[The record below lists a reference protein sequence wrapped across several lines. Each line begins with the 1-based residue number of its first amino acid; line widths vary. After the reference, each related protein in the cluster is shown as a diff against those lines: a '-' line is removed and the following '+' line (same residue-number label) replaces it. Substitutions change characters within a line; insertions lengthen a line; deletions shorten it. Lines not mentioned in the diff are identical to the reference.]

1 MKINFRKNLI
11 YISLNFL
18 FMISESNSGNSCNT
32 DIINSQSNS
41 GLAKEFI
48 KMEITKESKD
58 LISNLPVIKLDHD
71 ENDMNYGCSAMD
83 YNEEA
88 EIKPKIK
95 KIINRAIC
103 YKCKINKSQFLNRTE
118 FICSPCFLKMQDHK
132 FRSNLRAHC
141 KIKHEDYV
149 LVCISGGNN
158 SMAML
163 QWFNATF
170 NDATSKRKLFFKLKV
185 IHVDDSVLHMLDKT
199 QNFTF
204 EDVKKI
210 REERKIFLQELCNKY
225 KFEYEILNLE
235 DSINS
240 VNEFSVQTELY
251 LNLFKTI
258 SKVGSFNEDFNKIM
272 IRNLLFKYAV
282 DNKFN
287 KLVFANSSQSLVN
300 SIFSN
305 VVKGRGFTLREDI
318 GYVDEHFLN
327 GKVTV
332 LKPMRDFLTKEVLL
346 YNYINKVEIIYSSMD
361 LIKHNIGSGAK
372 HNLPYDGSTNKLMKF
387 FFDNL
392 QDRMSSTV
400 TTVLGTAEKLKIRE
414 KTEQIICRFCLDY
427 SDDIYNELEIG
438 SIDAVNNE

>member
-1 MKINFRKNLI
+1 
-11 YISLNFL
+11 
-18 FMISESNSGNSCNT
+18 MISESNSGNASNP
-32 DIINSQSNS
+32 SNS
-41 GLAKEFI
+41 GLEKEFI
-48 KMEITKESKD
+48 KMEISKEPKD
-58 LISNLPVIKLDHD
+58 TLPVIKLDHD
-71 ENDMNYGCSAMD
+71 DTDMNFGCSAMENTED
-83 YNEEA
+83 L

-95 KIINRAIC
+95 KIINKAIC

-118 FICSPCFLKMQDHK
+118 FICSPCFIKMQDHK

-170 NDATSKRKLFFKLKV
+170 NDTTSKRKLFFKLKV
-185 IHVDDSVLHMLDKT
+185 IHVDDSVLHMLNKT
-199 QNFTF
+199 ENFTF
-204 EDVKKI
+204 EDVKKL
-210 REERKIFLQELCNKY
+210 REERKKILHELCNKY

-235 DSINS
+235 DSLNNS
-240 VNEFSVQTELY
+240 CAENY
-251 LNLFKTI
+251 LNLYKSI
-258 SKVGSFNEDFNKIM
+258 SKVGSFNEDFNKVM

-282 DNKFN
+282 NNNFN
-287 KLVFANSSQSLVN
+287 KVVFANSSQSLVN
-300 SIFSN
+300 NIFSN
-305 VVKGRGFTLREDI
+305 VVKGRGFSLREDI

-346 YNYINKVEIIYSSMD
+346 YNYINKVEIIYSSLD
-361 LIKHNIGSGAK
+361 LIKENSGNVAK

-414 KTEQIICRFCLDY
+414 RGEQKNCRFCLDY